1 MFASS
6 AWQKYWQY
14 LDDKKQDAE
23 QLEKS
28 SKRKLAFDGVE
39 QLRKKRRLLE
49 TDITNLTTSA
59 NNKAKDAEVKR
70 DFTLICESNALRDKA
85 VIKQKEA
92 DELLKM
98 IQMKEASV

>member
-1 MFASS
+1 MLHLPDK
-6 AWQKYWQY
+6 KYWQY
-14 LDDKKQDAE
+14 LDDKKQDAI

-28 SKRKLAFDGVE
+28 SKRKLAFDEVE

-70 DFTLICESNALRDKA
+70 DFTLIGESSALRDKA
-85 VIKQKEA
+85 IIKQKEA